1 MVALVLLLIRR
12 GLAPELIKEGETNMN
27 SEAEVLLEE
36 DTQKNKFLTFVIGNE
51 NYGIYIKVV
60 TEIIGI
66 QTITTIPEMPD
77 YVKGI
82 INLRGKIN
90 PVIDMRLKFK
100 KNYVPYNDRTCI
112 VIIEVEGIAVGLI
125 VDSVS
130 EVIEI
135 AEENIVLPPNVKN
148 NSNKYVKEIGK
159 VGTEVKLILD
169 YYKLIFEVDS

>member
-1 MVALVLLLIRR
+1 M
-12 GLAPELIKEGETNMN
+12 
-27 SEAEVLLEE
+27 
-36 DTQKNKFLTFVIGNE
+36 IGNE
-51 NYGIYIKVV
+51 NYGIDIKVV

-90 PVIDMRLKFK
+90 PVIDMRLKFE
-100 KNYVPYNDRTCI
+100 KNYIPYNDRTCI

-125 VDSVS
+125 IDSVS

-159 VGTEVKLILD
+159 VGTEG
-169 YYKLIFEVDS
+169 

>member
-51 NYGIYIKVV
+51 NYGIDIKVV

-148 NSNKYVKEIGK
+148 NSKRNW
-159 VGTEVKLILD
+159 
-169 YYKLIFEVDS
+169 

>member
-1 MVALVLLLIRR
+1 
-12 GLAPELIKEGETNMN
+12 MN

-51 NYGIYIKVV
+51 NYGIDIKVV

-125 VDSVS
+125 IDSVS

-135 AEENIVLPPNVKN
+135 AEENIVLPPNVN
-148 NSNKYVKEIGK
+148 NNRNKYVKEIGK

>member
-51 NYGIYIKVV
+51 NYGIDIKVV

-90 PVIDMRLKFK
+90 PVIDMRLKF
-100 KNYVPYNDRTCI
+100 
-112 VIIEVEGIAVGLI
+112 
-125 VDSVS
+125 
-130 EVIEI
+130 
-135 AEENIVLPPNVKN
+135 
-148 NSNKYVKEIGK
+148 
-159 VGTEVKLILD
+159 
-169 YYKLIFEVDS
+169 

>member
-51 NYGIYIKVV
+51 NYGIDIKVV

-100 KNYVPYNDRTCI
+100 KIMYLTMT
-112 VIIEVEGIAVGLI
+112 EL
-125 VDSVS
+125 VS
-130 EVIEI
+130 
-135 AEENIVLPPNVKN
+135 LSLK
-148 NSNKYVKEIGK
+148 
-159 VGTEVKLILD
+159 
-169 YYKLIFEVDS
+169 

>member
-51 NYGIYIKVV
+51 NYGIDIKVV

-159 VGTEVKLILD
+159 VGIEVKLILD